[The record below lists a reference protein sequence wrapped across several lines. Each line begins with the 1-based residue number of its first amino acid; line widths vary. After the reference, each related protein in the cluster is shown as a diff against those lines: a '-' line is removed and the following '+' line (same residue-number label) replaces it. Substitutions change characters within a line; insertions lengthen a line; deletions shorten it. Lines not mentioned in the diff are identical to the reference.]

1 MKKIIYIVSVAV
13 TFTLGSCDVLD
24 QEPYTSLE
32 AETAITN
39 PAAAQGALLGLYD
52 GLQDN
57 DYYGRLYQVYGDLPA
72 DLVDHTGTFPTLL
85 EIHNNTISPSN
96 ITMTNTWLDIYDVVN
111 RANEI
116 LAQVPDVSGLAP
128 EEKDAIL
135 GQAHFVRGL
144 AFFDLLR
151 LWGKFADQSSEYG
164 IPLRLEPTRAEDLGG
179 EGASRASVAA
189 TYTQII
195 SDLDEAVELMGETA
209 SANAGY
215 ASGLAAKA
223 LLARVYLYKGD
234 YDLALQNANDVI
246 TSGAYS
252 LEPSFN
258 DLFEGNPS
266 NEFIFVLKFN
276 AQDANSQA
284 FHYFPSAFGGRR
296 EYAPSAAYEAM
307 VSTEGDLRAQGSL
320 GYTSNEQRFGTKY
333 REISTG
339 SDPAFIIRYAEVL
352 LIAAEAAARQGD
364 LAAAVEYLNLVR
376 ERAGL
381 EGFEESDFA
390 STNAFVDAVIEE
402 KAKEFAMEGVRWFDL
417 VRTNKLN
424 EVLGID
430 NNLTTFPIPQRERD
444 VNPNI
449 AQNPEY
455 QG

>member
-1 MKKIIYIVSVAV
+1 MKRIIYTVSVAV
-13 TFTLGSCDVLD
+13 TFALGSCDVLD
-24 QEPYTSLE
+24 QEPYTALE

-85 EIHNNTISPSN
+85 EIQNNTISPSN
-96 ITMTNTWLDIYDVVN
+96 ITITNSWLEIYDVVN

-116 LAQVPDVSGLAP
+116 LAQVPDVPGLAP
-128 EEKDAIL
+128 EEKEAIL

-151 LWGKFADQSSEYG
+151 LWGKFADESSEYG
-164 IPLRLEPTRAEDLGG
+164 IPLRLEPTRPEDLGG

-195 SDLDEAVELMGETA
+195 SDLNGAVALMGETP
-209 SANAGY
+209 SANAGF

-223 LLARVYLYKGD
+223 LLARVYLYKGE

-246 TSGAYS
+246 ASGAYS

-258 DLFEGNPS
+258 DLFAGNPS

-284 FHYFPSAFGGRR
+284 FHYFPSALGGRR
-296 EYAPSAAYEAM
+296 EYAPSTAYEAM
-307 VSTEGDLRAQGSL
+307 FSTEDDERAQGSL
-320 GYTSNEQRFGTKY
+320 GYTSKGQRFGIKY

-339 SDPAFIIRYAEVL
+339 SDPAFIIRYAEVF

-381 EGFEESDFA
+381 EDFEESDFA

-402 KAKEFAMEGVRWFDL
+402 KAKEFGMEGLRWYDL

-430 NNLTTFPIPQRERD
+430 SNLTTFPIPQRERD

-449 AQNPEY
+449 KQNPEY